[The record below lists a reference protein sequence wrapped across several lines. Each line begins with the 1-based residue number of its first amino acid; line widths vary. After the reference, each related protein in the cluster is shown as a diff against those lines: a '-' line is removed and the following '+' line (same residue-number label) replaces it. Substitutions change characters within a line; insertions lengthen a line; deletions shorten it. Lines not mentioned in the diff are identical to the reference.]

1 MKSGIVFALIGV
13 GFLLLIVSGFWTTL
27 FPGTSTWTPEKS
39 QRQTEIHRRLHN
51 LAFVVGSSQ
60 PPAMHRGTETGTAK
74 KEYDELKKEADALAE
89 EFNTAHNRPQ
99 TVKQAL
105 KWSGIALAVLG
116 IIGWYAVNQS
126 R

>member
-1 MKSGIVFALIGV
+1 MKSGIVFALIGF
-13 GFLLLIVSGFWTTL
+13 GFLLLVLGGFWTTL

-60 PPAMHRGTETGTAK
+60 PPSMHRGPEAGKAK
-74 KEYDELKKEADALAE
+74 QEYDELKKEADELAA
-89 EFNTAHNRPQ
+89 EFSSAHDRPQ
-99 TVKQAL
+99 TVAKIL
-105 KWSGIALAVLG
+105 KYSGISLAVLG